1 MTLLTTLAQ
10 TTENVADKAT
20 DAAEAAAS
28 YPAVEKLEGLIS
40 AVSSF
45 LWNGPLTILLIGT
58 GLFLTIITGA
68 ICIRRVP
75 SAFRRMFDKGDSEGD
90 ITPFQALTTAL
101 AATIGTGNIV
111 GVATAIS
118 IGGPGAVFWMWIVAI
133 VGITTKYAESLLAV
147 HYRVKDKSGAMSGGP
162 MYYIERGMGPKW
174 KWLAITFACGA
185 LFAAFVTGNMTQAN
199 AVAGAVSEAT
209 KGMEM
214 SLMGMELSGEDGLS
228 RVVTGFML
236 AAVTFAVII
245 GGIKG
250 VGKVAAK
257 LIPSMAVIYII
268 VALWI
273 IIANYQAVPA
283 AFYSIFD
290 YALTG
295 DAAAGGF
302 IGAMIMAAIRAGV
315 ARGLYSNEAGQGSA
329 PMAHAA
335 ATVKDPVSQARIGM
349 LGTVIDTLIICTMTA
364 LVILTLPGLGFTSI
378 SQIGDGTYAGF
389 AAQQDL
395 SLVTLNGEILSQDAA
410 SKLTSTAFTT
420 ALPGG
425 AWIIAI
431 AMIVFSFTTVLGW
444 SYYGERALNY
454 LTGTTNFMVYR
465 VLWCAAILFGSMLEV
480 GIIWKLAD
488 IATAAMTAPNLI
500 ALLALSGVVVKL
512 TRDYEA
518 EQKALKAEKK
528 ESA

>member
-1 MTLLTTLAQ
+1 LTLLATMMQ
-10 TTENVADKAT
+10 AT
-20 DAAEAAAS
+20 DEVVKAVTDEKT
-28 YPAVEKLEGLIS
+28 YPAVEKLENIIS
-40 AVSSF
+40 SVSGF

-58 GLFLTIITGA
+58 GLFLTLITGA
-68 ICIRRVP
+68 ICIRRIP

-118 IGGPGAVFWMWIVAI
+118 IGGPGAVFWMWVVAI
-133 VGITTKYAESLLAV
+133 VGITTKYSESLLAV

-162 MYYIERGMGPKW
+162 MYYIERGMGEKW
-174 KWLAITFACGA
+174 KWLAVTFACGA

-209 KGMEM
+209 KGIEFFGEEGM
-214 SLMGMELSGEDGLS
+214 SRGW
-228 RVVTGFML
+228 TGFLL
-236 AAVTFAVII
+236 AAATFAVVI

-257 LIPSMAVIYII
+257 LIPSMAIIYILI
-268 VALWI
+268 ALFI
-273 IIANYQAVPA
+273 IIANWSAVPG
-283 AFYSIFD
+283 AFYMIFD
-290 YALTG
+290 YAFTG
-295 DAAAGGF
+295 DAATGGF
-302 IGAMIMAAIRAGV
+302 VGAMIMAAIRAGV

-335 ATVKDPVSQARIGM
+335 ATIKDPVSQARIGM

-364 LVILTLPGLGFTSI
+364 LVILTMPGIGFTSI
-378 SQIGDGTYAGF
+378 AQIGDGTYASF
-389 AAQQDL
+389 AAQEEF
-395 SLVTLNGEILSQDAA
+395 SLVTLNGELLSQDAA

-454 LTGTTNFMVYR
+454 LTGTTNFTVYR
-465 VLWCAAILFGSMLEV
+465 VFWCAAIVFGAMLKV

-512 TRDYEA
+512 TKDYEA
-518 EQKALKAEKK
+518 EQKALKAKKK
-528 ESA
+528 ESS

>member
-1 MTLLTTLAQ
+1 MQAATNAA
-10 TTENVADKAT
+10 EVA
-20 DAAEAAAS
+20 AAEAVK
-28 YPAVEKLEGLIS
+28 YPAVEALEKGIS
-40 AVSSF
+40 KVSGF

-58 GLFLTIITGA
+58 GLFLTLITGA

-75 SAFRRMFDKGDSEGD
+75 SAFRRMFDKGESEGD
-90 ITPFQALTTAL
+90 ITPFQALATAL

-118 IGGPGAVFWMWIVAI
+118 IGGPGAIFWMWVVAI
-133 VGITTKYAESLLAV
+133 VGITTKYSESLLAV

-162 MYYIERGMGPKW
+162 MYYIERGMGEKW
-174 KWLAITFACGA
+174 KWLAITFSCGA

-199 AVAGAVSEAT
+199 AVAGAVTEAT
-209 KGMEM
+209 KGI
-214 SLMGMELSGEDGLS
+214 SYFGGEGVPRAL
-228 RVVTGFML
+228 TGFLL

-257 LIPSMAVIYII
+257 LIPSMAIIYIL
-268 VALWI
+268 VALFI
-273 IIANYQAVPA
+273 LIANYQAIPS
-283 AFYSIFD
+283 AFFSIFD
-290 YALTG
+290 YAFTG
-295 DAAAGGF
+295 KAASGGF

-364 LVILTLPGLGFTSI
+364 LVILTLPGIGFTSI
-378 SQIGDGTYAGF
+378 AAIGDGTYAGF
-389 AAQQDL
+389 AAQDAA
-395 SLVTLNGEILSQDAA
+395 SLVTLDGVVIDKEAA
-410 SKLTSTAFTT
+410 SKLTSTAFTQ

-465 VLWCAAILFGSMLEV
+465 VLWCAAVWLGAMLKV
-480 GIIWKLAD
+480 DLIWNLAD

-512 TRDYEA
+512 TKEYEA
-518 EQKALKAEKK
+518 EQKAKKAAAKNEA
-528 ESA
+528 S